1 MLRPMVVRRP
11 ATARTLALV
20 IVLTFAGCLHRGTA
34 PSAPP
39 PAGTATVR
47 YQVGDIERA
56 VAFYTARLGFR
67 TEKRTGTV
75 FAVVSHGDLRLLLS
89 APGSV
94 GARPMPD
101 GRAQGPGGWN
111 RIVLY
116 VDDLASSVHALETA
130 RVRLRS
136 AIEVVPGGKQVLIE
150 DPDGNPIELHA
161 VSYTHLT
168 LPTNSRV

>member
-1 MLRPMVVRRP
+1 M
-11 ATARTLALV
+11 ARTLALV
-20 IVLTFAGCLHRGTA
+20 MALTLAGCAHRGAT

-39 PAGTATVR
+39 PAGTVTVR
-47 YQVGDIERA
+47 YQVGDIERSL
-56 VAFYTARLGFR
+56 AFYTQRLGFE

-101 GRAQGPGGWN
+101 GRVQGPGGWN

-116 VDDLASSVHALETA
+116 VDDLASSVRTLAA
-130 RVRLRS
+130 AGIRLRS
-136 AIEVVPGGKQVLIE
+136 AIEVVPGGRQVLVE
-150 DPDGNPIELHA
+150 DPDGNPIELHERDPGEPA
-161 VSYTHLT
+161 VGGRRRRS
-168 LPTNSRV
+168 SRQP

>member
-1 MLRPMVVRRP
+1 MVGDRSR
-11 ATARTLALV
+11 LAS
-20 IVLTFAGCLHRGTA
+20 VLGVAVVLAGCLRHAGA

-47 YQVGDIERA
+47 YQVSNIDRA
-56 VAFYTARLGFR
+56 VAFYTQRLGFE
-67 TEKRTGTV
+67 TVKRTGNV

-89 APGSV
+89 APGGT

-101 GRAQGPGGWN
+101 GRAQQPGGWN

-116 VDDLASSVHALETA
+116 VDDLASTVQALET
-130 RVRLRS
+130 RGVRLRT

-150 DPDGNPIELHA
+150 DPDGNPIELHERDPGEP
-161 VSYTHLT
+161 VEERRRPSYRK
-168 LPTNSRV
+168 P